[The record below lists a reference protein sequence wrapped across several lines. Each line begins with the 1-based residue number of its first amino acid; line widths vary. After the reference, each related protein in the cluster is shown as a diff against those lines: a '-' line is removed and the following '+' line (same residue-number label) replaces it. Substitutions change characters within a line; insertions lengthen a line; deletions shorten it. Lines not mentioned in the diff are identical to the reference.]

1 MTTSRTILLAS
12 DFSARSDRPLDR
24 AIQLARAWN
33 GRLIVAH
40 ILENPP
46 AGAATPSLEE
56 LRQSLQTDLP
66 ETARD
71 AELIIQ
77 TGSAPHTIAAIAKER
92 DASIILAGVA
102 RYNSWGDYFLGTA
115 VDYIVRHSE
124 APVLVVRQRAFEPY
138 RRLVVATDFSSCA
151 LSALV
156 TAADLFPEIPIIL
169 VHAWHVPFEAFL
181 SSQNTRSAVSE
192 SETSEMT
199 KFLENTAIAPN
210 IRARITAITDEGE
223 MVQVLHRHMKSPKTD
238 LLVIGSHGQSG
249 FVQAT
254 LGSTA
259 AKILNSARGDVLVVR
274 DRRC

>member
-1 MTTSRTILLAS
+1 MTTSRTVLLAS
-12 DFSARSDRPLDR
+12 DFSARCDRPLDR

-33 GRLIVAH
+33 GRLIIAH

-46 AGAATPSLEE
+46 AGAAMPSAED
-56 LRQSLQTDLP
+56 LRLSLQADLP

-71 AELIIQ
+71 AELVIR
-77 TGSAPHTIAAIAKER
+77 TGSTPHILAAIAKER
-92 DASIILAGVA
+92 DAGIIVAGVA

-138 RRLVVATDFSSCA
+138 RRLVVATDFSDCA
-151 LSALV
+151 LRALLI
-156 TAADLFPEIPIIL
+156 AADLFSEIPITL

-181 SSQNTRSAVSE
+181 SSQNTRREISE
-192 SETSEMT
+192 VDASEMT
-199 KFLENTAIAPN
+199 KFMDNAAIAPN

-223 MVQVLHRHMKSPKTD
+223 MAQVLHRHLKSPRTD

-259 AKILNSARGDVLVVR
+259 TEILNWARSDVLVVR